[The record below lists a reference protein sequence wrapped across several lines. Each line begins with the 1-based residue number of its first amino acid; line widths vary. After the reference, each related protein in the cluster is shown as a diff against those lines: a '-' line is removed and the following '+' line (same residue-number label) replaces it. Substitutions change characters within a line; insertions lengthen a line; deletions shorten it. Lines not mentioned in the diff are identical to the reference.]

1 MVSALEK
8 AGQAIQFTQCDDI
21 VGVVAEALATGQV
34 IAWFQGRMEYGPRAL
49 GHRSILAN
57 PQVAGMK
64 DVVNARIK
72 HREQFRPFA
81 GAVPL
86 DCASDYFEIKGESP
100 CMQFVLPVV
109 ESAQPRIPAIVHHG
123 TCRVQTVAEEDDPI
137 FHRLLRAF
145 GNRTGIPVLLN
156 TSFNDADEPIV
167 CSPDHAIA
175 TFLRTDLD
183 ALALGP
189 FLVTKPRREL
199 KLVAKAMCRAECRLR
214 TRHGRAKIGG
224 MQMAKSR
231 APVRRSRMPCVPRVS
246 AAVLPSNTAMSAA
259 GRTQEKGLSCAFY

>member
-1 MVSALEK
+1 MVKQPNLVDEPSTGISVRSSSDSEHGVSAELAAPAVFRRIRVVRRRLRDMPLAFHEPLFPEDIGKRSLDVRKLELESCGEQT
-8 AGQAIQFTQCDDI
+8 AGNDA
-21 VGVVAEALATGQV
+21 AALDYEFG
-34 IAWFQGRMEYGPRAL
+34 L
-49 GHRSILAN
+49 GSQEDRPHFEHPCCRWQSD
-57 PQVAGMK
+57 VK
-64 DVVNARIK
+64 DAVNARIK

-86 DCASDYFEIKGESP
+86 GCAGDYFDIKGASP
-100 CMQFVLPVV
+100 YMQFVLPVV

-145 GNRTGIPVLLN
+145 GSRTGIPVLLN

-189 FLVTKPRREL
+189 FLVTKHRE
-199 KLVAKAMCRAECRLR
+199 
-214 TRHGRAKIGG
+214 
-224 MQMAKSR
+224 
-231 APVRRSRMPCVPRVS
+231 
-246 AAVLPSNTAMSAA
+246 
-259 GRTQEKGLSCAFY
+259 